1 MQGPLEEVP
10 QFEAIEREGFLS
22 QANSGDVPDADW
34 SMDPDQIAILLFTS
48 GTTGAPKAAVLR
60 HSHLVSYILGSV
72 EFMGAGDEEATLVSV
87 PPTMLQE
94 WQRFAARFMREEG
107 SFNSPI
113 LMLQAGSDL
122 AIAESI
128 THAIVVPTMLS
139 RIVEELENCP
149 GVSIDSLETFHMGA
163 VRCPAQSLKS
173 SSFISEYKLCQCLW
187 PSDGNKF
194 HYFCSRPR
202 RPSQC
207 FRK

>member
-10 QFEAIEREGFLS
+10 QFEATEREQFLS

-87 PPTMLQE
+87 PPYHVAGM
-94 WQRFAARFMREEG
+94 AALC
-107 SFNSPI
+107 SSVY
-113 LMLQAGSDL
+113 AGRRIVQLPNFDASSWIDL

-128 THAIVVPTMLS
+128 THAMVVLP
-139 RIVEELENCP
+139 
-149 GVSIDSLETFHMGA
+149 
-163 VRCPAQSLKS
+163 
-173 SSFISEYKLCQCLW
+173 
-187 PSDGNKF
+187 
-194 HYFCSRPR
+194 CSHGLLR
-202 RPSQC
+202 S
-207 FRK
+207 